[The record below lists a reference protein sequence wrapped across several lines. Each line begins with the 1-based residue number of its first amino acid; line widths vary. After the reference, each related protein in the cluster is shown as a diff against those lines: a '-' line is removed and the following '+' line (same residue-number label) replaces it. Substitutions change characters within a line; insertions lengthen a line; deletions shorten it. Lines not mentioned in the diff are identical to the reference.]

1 MSSWFQDIKQNFKL
15 KKSKEFK
22 GFLSYIW
29 KMSINLDDKGFKT
42 VAKEYDLFFI
52 DIWGVLHNGISI
64 FNNSLEVLNELE
76 NLKKEY
82 VLLTNA
88 PRPNFVVKRFLE
100 NMGLDKNISNK
111 VYTSGEAALEYLT
124 LNYKEKK
131 FFHIGPP
138 RDFDLFKLF
147 EKNKMERPEEAEYLL
162 CTGLFE
168 KYEKDLEYYLKIF
181 KSEIKKKM
189 ICTNPDLVVDRG
201 EEREYCAGTI
211 AKLFEKI
218 GGQVEYFGKPY
229 PKVYTQSTNTN
240 NKKILCIGDNLNT
253 DIKGAN
259 LQNFKSLF
267 ISSGIHRTEIDKEK
281 PSDLFKKYNVKVDYL
296 QHYLQW

>member
-1 MSSWFQDIKQNFKL
+1 MF
-15 KKSKEFK
+15 
-22 GFLSYIW
+22 
-29 KMSINLDDKGFKT
+29 MMTINLDDKGLKSIAHKF
-42 VAKEYDLFFI
+42 DLFFI
-52 DIWGVLHNGISI
+52 DIWGVVHNGIRLFEDSI
-64 FNNSLEVLNELE
+64 QALDELKKI
-76 NLKKEY
+76 NKEY

-88 PRPNFVVKRFLE
+88 PRPNSTVVKFLKK
-100 NMGLDKNISNK
+100 MGLGNEKCKN
-111 VYTSGEAALEYLT
+111 VYTSGEAALNFLHKNCKD
-124 LNYKEKK
+124 LK

-147 EKNKMERPEEAEYLL
+147 EKNKVDKIEDSDFLL
-162 CTGLFE
+162 CTGLFDNHE
-168 KYEKDLEYYLKIF
+168 NELDYYKKLFENKT
-181 KSEIKKKM
+181 SKKM
-189 ICTNPDLVVDRG
+189 VCTNPDLIVDRG
-201 EEREYCAGTI
+201 NQREFCAGSI
-211 AKLFEKI
+211 AKIFEEL
-218 GGQVEYFGKPY
+218 GGKVEYFGKPY
-229 PKVYTQSTNTN
+229 PLVYTQARTIK